1 MKSLNS
7 RKYWNDPAYLDEKQ
21 REDPFSVL
29 DFFCN
34 DRSLYETRK
43 DIWDLLYAALTSEE
57 TADRTPLERANM
69 LFDYKNLIELI
80 EAVYLIY
87 KLKSRKQ
94 IKILFIDKTG
104 NHESEKKGSS
114 ETHPTNRKGE

>member
-1 MKSLNS
+1 MKTSNS
-7 RKYWNDPAYLDEKQ
+7 CKYWNDPAYLDEKQ

-43 DIWDLLYAALTSEE
+43 DIWNLLYAALSSEE
-57 TADRTPLERANM
+57 TADYSPLERANM
-69 LFDYKNLIELI
+69 LFDYKTLIELV

-104 NHESEKKGSS
+104 NHESEKNG
-114 ETHPTNRKGE
+114 